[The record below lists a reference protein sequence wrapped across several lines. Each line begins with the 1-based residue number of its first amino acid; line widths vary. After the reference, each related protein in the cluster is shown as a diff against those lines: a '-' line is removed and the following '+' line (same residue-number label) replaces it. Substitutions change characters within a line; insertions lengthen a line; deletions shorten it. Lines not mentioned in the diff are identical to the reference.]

1 VIFILI
7 RFLTGGHGVG
17 GTPCKR
23 KADPQ
28 SANRIGATRSL
39 LSLRFHALHCANE
52 KATHLRLQIVDRS
65 LGAHHLPWMQHHW
78 RLGLSSVAPPTFQT
92 ERKRKHHSLY
102 TNPTKPLYNWF

>member
-1 VIFILI
+1 MIFILI

-65 LGAHHLPWMQHHW
+65 LGAHYLPWMQHHW
-78 RLGLSSVAPPTFQT
+78 RWGLSGVAPPVEPRRLQT
-92 ERKRKHHSLY
+92 ENTFIIYETAL
-102 TNPTKPLYNWF
+102 

>member
-1 VIFILI
+1 MIFILI

-39 LSLRFHALHCANE
+39 LSLRFHALHCANK

-78 RLGLSSVAPPTFQT
+78 RWGPQQRRAPDVKKSKSSLT
-92 ERKRKHHSLY
+92 LY
-102 TNPTKPLYNWF
+102 TNEPLYNWV